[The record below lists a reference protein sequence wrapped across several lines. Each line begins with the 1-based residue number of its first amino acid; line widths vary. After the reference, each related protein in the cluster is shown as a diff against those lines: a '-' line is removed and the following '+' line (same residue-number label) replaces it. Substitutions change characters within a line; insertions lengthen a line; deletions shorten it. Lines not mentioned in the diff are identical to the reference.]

1 MENDVKRIF
10 GHSDKFVGAWAL
22 VATLQMVA
30 QEGAREVFLASMPG
44 QGYNAAHLFS
54 MPDSPSM
61 NADSKSPFDLKSF
74 QRSEKGG
81 PIMPQAPA
89 IEKSVL
95 SMMCVDPTNIV
106 GQCVSE
112 GMTGDYFYVPAHR
125 ILWEIFESRYSRNIF
140 IDVTSVAQE
149 LVDRNQLEAV
159 GGYAGLND
167 IFTYTSTTALFR
179 LHFETLKEKY
189 IRRSIILTANRAS
202 ENAYGADAEV
212 DALLDQTEQ
221 EVLQIRQ
228 SASKGEKW
236 SLKEDIQTAV
246 SNFERMMTSGG
257 EILGISTG
265 YPKLDRMINGM
276 KPGELFVIA
285 ARPSMG
291 KTSFLLNI
299 VEHLVLDLRKPVL
312 TFSCEMPSVQ
322 LVERLLY
329 ARSGVSK
336 QSLLAQKGTL
346 SREEQKRI
354 KSAVRELM
362 ASKLIID
369 DTAAIS
375 ISELRAKARRVQRE
389 HPDLC
394 AIGIDYLQLMRSH
407 TKQAQNS
414 REREIAEISGGLKS
428 LAKELKLPIVV
439 LAQLNRGP
447 ESRTGKNKGVP
458 MMSDLR
464 ESGAIE
470 QDADMVGLLYR
481 FAYYA
486 EDDEQREEV
495 GTDANLLLAK
505 NRNGPTGDVPLTFV
519 AELMRFTPR
528 IPREGEEEG

>member
-1 MENDVKRIF
+1 MSDDNDKKASF
-10 GHSDKFVGAWAL
+10 DFKAS
-22 VATLQMVA
+22 ATP
-30 QEGAREVFLASMPG
+30 S
-44 QGYNAAHLFS
+44 AA
-54 MPDSPSM
+54 
-61 NADSKSPFDLKSF
+61 KSAA
-74 QRSEKGG
+74 
-81 PIMPQAPA
+81 IMPQAPGV
-89 IEKSVL
+89 EKSVL
-95 SMMCVDPTNIV
+95 SMMSIDPSNIV
-106 GQCVSE
+106 GQCVAD

-125 ILWEIFESRYSRNIF
+125 ILWEIFRSRYEKGVM

-149 LVDRNQLEAV
+149 LADHHQLESV
-159 GGYAGLND
+159 GGLSGLND
-167 IFTYTSTTALFR
+167 IFSFTTTTALFS
-179 LHFETLKEKY
+179 LHYATLKEKY
-189 IRRSIILTANRAS
+189 ILRSIILTANRAA
-202 ENAYGADAEV
+202 EGAYAGEVEV
-212 DALLDQTEQ
+212 DTLLDQTEQ
-221 EVLQIRQ
+221 DVLQIRQ
-228 SASKGEKW
+228 SAAKAQEW
-236 SLKEDIQTAV
+236 SLKADINQAV
-246 SNFERMMTSGG
+246 SNFERMMTTKGA
-257 EILGISTG
+257 ILGISTG
-265 YPKLDRMINGM
+265 YPKLDSMINGL
-276 KPGELFVIA
+276 KGGELFVVA

-299 VEHLVLDLRKPVL
+299 VEHLVLDLKKPVL

-336 QSLLAQKGTL
+336 QKLLAKKGAL
-346 SREEQKRI
+346 SPQDMGLVKQ
-354 KSAVRELM
+354 AVRELQ
-362 ASKLIID
+362 ACNLIID

-375 ISELRAKARRVQRE
+375 ISELRAKARRVVRKY
-389 HPDLC
+389 PDLC

-428 LAKELKLPIVV
+428 LAKELNLPIIV

-486 EDDEQREEV
+486 EDDEQRTEV

-505 NRNGPTGDVPLTFV
+505 NRNGPTGDVPLNFV
-519 AELMRFTPR
+519 AELMRFTTR

>member
-1 MENDVKRIF
+1 MRSAPRSLSPHPIPLLPPVS
-10 GHSDKFVGAWAL
+10 SDDKSSFD
-22 VATLQMVA
+22 
-30 QEGAREVFLASMPG
+30 FKASPKTP
-44 QGYNAAHLFS
+44 A
-54 MPDSPSM
+54 
-61 NADSKSPFDLKSF
+61 
-74 QRSEKGG
+74 EKGG
-81 PIMPQAPA
+81 AIMPQAPGV
-89 IEKSVL
+89 EKSVL
-95 SMMCVDPTNIV
+95 SMMCIDPTNIV
-106 GQCVSE
+106 GLCVSE
-112 GMTGDYFYVPAHR
+112 GMTGEYFYVPAHR
-125 ILWEIFESRYSRNIF
+125 ILWEIFRSRYEKGVM
-140 IDVTSVAQE
+140 IDPTSVAQE
-149 LVDRNQLEAV
+149 LTDRHQLEAV

-167 IFTYTSTTALFR
+167 IFSFTTTTALFR

-189 IRRSIILTANRAS
+189 ILRSIILTANRAS
-202 ENAYGADAEV
+202 EGAYAGETEV
-212 DALLDQTEQ
+212 EALLDQTEQ
-221 EVLQIRQ
+221 DVLQIRQ
-228 SASKGEKW
+228 SAAKGEEW
-236 SLKEDIQTAV
+236 SLKRDIRQAM
-246 SNFERMMTSGG
+246 SNFERMMHTKG

-265 YPKLDRMINGM
+265 YPKLDRMINGL

-299 VEHLVLDLRKPVL
+299 VEHLALEVKKPVL

-336 QSLLAQKGTL
+336 QKLLAQQGAL
-346 SREEQKRI
+346 SPEDMSRVKQ
-354 KSAVRELM
+354 AVRELQ
-362 ASKLIID
+362 ACKLIID

-375 ISELRAKARRVQRE
+375 ISELRAKARRVLRE

-428 LAKELKLPIVV
+428 LAKELKLPIIV

-470 QDADMVGLLYR
+470 QDADMIGLLYR
-481 FAYYA
+481 MAYYA
-486 EDDEQREEV
+486 EDDEQREEI
-495 GTDANLLLAK
+495 GTDANLALAK

-519 AELMRFTPR
+519 AELMRFTTR
-528 IPREGEEEG
+528 IAREDEEED